1 MDHGTAADP
10 ICLDGEEDATDE
22 TSRKRSSV
30 DVSVGN
36 EKKDDGG
43 QGVCAK
49 RPRMEGE
56 TDSTQATAQ
65 NTPQVPIKLF
75 ATIQNEQIFHAA
87 GDQSSPFRNCHTTLR
102 EMLGFGNVRDNVA
115 IKWIVGCN
123 YLVNF
128 DYLMET
134 IPELLSCPRTVFFY
148 GHAETSPE
156 SWQRACIRADG
167 TSTAD
172 FVRLVPSDPP
182 RTSTN
187 PLPYSVSSF
196 LITSQCFPVPRL
208 TRVLATYTIRCH
220 MVFII
225 PRCSSLDSPT
235 ELSE

>member
-1 MDHGTAADP
+1 MNHGTAADP
-10 ICLDGEEDATDE
+10 ICLDGEEEATDDM
-22 TSRKRSSV
+22 TRKRSSI
-30 DVSVGN
+30 DVSVDN

-43 QGVCAK
+43 QGDFAK

-56 TDSTQATAQ
+56 TDSTQSAAQ

-75 ATIQNEQIFHAA
+75 ATIQNEQVFNAA

-102 EMLGFGNVRDNVA
+102 EMLGLDDMRHHLA
-115 IKWIVGCN
+115 MKWIVGCN

-128 DYLMET
+128 DYLIET
-134 IPELLSCPRTVFFY
+134 IPEILSCPRTVFFY

-156 SWQRACIRADG
+156 TWQRVCTQADG

-187 PLPYSVSSF
+187 PLPFSVGSF
-196 LITSQCFPVPRL
+196 LITWRCFPILRL
-208 TRVLATYTIRCH
+208 TRGCLLYY
-220 MVFII
+220 
-225 PRCSSLDSPT
+225 
-235 ELSE
+235 